1 MAKDLIIGGASNYK
15 YDDVKYWINS
25 IKKSGFEGDITLVV
39 TNIALTEIEKIA
51 EKGVNILAYGQKD
64 ADGNYSSN
72 SQMPPHV
79 ERFFHIWNYLNT
91 TQEEYRFV
99 ITTDVRD
106 VVFQKNPTAFLENA
120 FDIDYG
126 HELVAA
132 GEGLVYEDEPWGNNN
147 YMQAFGPF
155 FHNIVKRKE
164 IYNVG
169 VIAGRHNIVTDL
181 LLLLLQLSV
190 NRPIPI
196 VDQAVY
202 NFILNMRTFYSIT
215 SFHSNNSGWAC
226 NLGTT
231 LPAIQSGAGDIG
243 QRNDPTAQIMYQ
255 TKYIAGGQP
264 IIEDD
269 IVCNSRNEPFFIVHQ
284 YDRVAGLAEKIRVKY
299 ND

>member
-1 MAKDLIIGGASNYK
+1 MAKDLIIGGASGYK

-25 IKKSGFEGDITLVV
+25 IKKSGFDGDIALVV
-39 TNIALTEIEKIA
+39 TNISLSEIEKIA

-91 TQEEYRFV
+91 TKEEYGFV
-99 ITTDVRD
+99 VTTDVRD
-106 VVFQKNPTAFLENA
+106 VVFQSNPINFLIGDT
-120 FDIDYG
+120 FTG
-126 HELVAA
+126 FVAA
-132 GEGLVYEDEPWGNNN
+132 GEGLAYQDEPWGNNN
-147 YMQAFGPF
+147 YLQAFGPF
-155 FHNIVKRKE
+155 FHNLIKDKE

-169 VIAGRHNIVTDL
+169 VMAGEMSLVRDML
-181 LLLLLQLSV
+181 LMILQLSV

-202 NFILNMRTFYSIT
+202 NFILNTDVFRNHTEF
-215 SFHSNNSGWAC
+215 FGNGSGWAC

-231 LPAIQSGAGDIG
+231 LAAIQSGAGDIG
-243 QRNDPTAQIMYQ
+243 QRNDPSAQIMYQ
-255 TKYIAGGQP
+255 TKYMADQP
-264 IIEDD
+264 VIKEDGT
-269 IVCNSRNEPFFIVHQ
+269 VCNVHDLPFYIVHQ
-284 YDRVAGLAEKIRVKY
+284 YDRVAGLADKIRAKY

>member
-15 YDDVKYWINS
+15 YDDIKYWINS
-25 IKKSGFEGDITLVV
+25 IKKSGFEGDIALVV
-39 TNIALTEIEKIA
+39 TNIELVELEKIA

-91 TQEEYRFV
+91 TKEKYDFV

-106 VVFQKNPTAFLENA
+106 VVFQRNPSDFLTHDG
-120 FDIDYG
+120 FIG
-126 HELVAA
+126 FVAA
-132 GEGLVYEDEPWGNNN
+132 GEGLAYKDEPWGNNN
-147 YMQAFGPF
+147 YLQAFGPF
-155 FHNIVKRKE
+155 FHNLIKDKE

-169 VIAGRHNIVTDL
+169 VMAGKYDL
-181 LLLLLQLSV
+181 VRDMLLMILQLSV

-202 NFILNMRTFYSIT
+202 NFILNTDVFKNQT
-215 SFHSNNSGWAC
+215 EFFGNGSGWAC

-231 LPAIQSGAGDIG
+231 LAAIQSGAGDIG
-243 QRNDPTAQIMYQ
+243 QRNDPSTQIMYQ
-255 TKYIAGGQP
+255 TKYLADQP
-264 IIEDD
+264 VIGEDGT
-269 IVCNSRNEPFFIVHQ
+269 VYNAYEMPFYIVHQ
-284 YDRVAGLAEKIRVKY
+284 YDRVAGLAEKIRAKY

>member
-25 IKKSGFEGDITLVV
+25 IKKSGFDGDIVLVV
-39 TNIALTEIEKIA
+39 TNITMAELEKIA
-51 EKGVNILAYGQKD
+51 EKGVQILAYGQKD

-79 ERFFHIWNYLNT
+79 ERFFHIWNFLNT
-91 TQEEYRFV
+91 TQEDYDYV

-106 VVFQKNPTAFLENA
+106 VVFQNNPSEFLRNDV
-120 FDIDYG
+120 FMKF
-126 HELVAA
+126 VAA
-132 GEGLVYEDEPWGNNN
+132 GEGLAYEDEPWGNIN
-147 YMQAFGPF
+147 YLQAFGPF
-155 FHNIVKRKE
+155 FHNIIKKKE

-169 VIAGRHNIVTDL
+169 VMAGHKNVVQDIL
-181 LLLLLQLSV
+181 LLILQLSI

-202 NFILNMRTFYSIT
+202 NFILNTDLVNMRTQ
-215 SFHSNNSGWAC
+215 NLGNDSGWAC

-231 LPAIQSGAGDIG
+231 LAAIQSGAGDIG
-243 QRNDPTAQIMYQ
+243 QRNDPSSQIIYQ
-255 TKYIAGGQP
+255 TKYLYPQP
-264 IIEDD
+264 VIKEDGT
-269 IVCNSRNEPFFIVHQ
+269 VCNSHDNPFYIVHQ
-284 YDRVAGLAEKIRVKY
+284 YDRVAGLAEKIKEKY

>member
-15 YDDVKYWINS
+15 YDDIKYWINS
-25 IKKSGFEGDITLVV
+25 IKKSGFEGDIVLVA
-39 TNIALTEIEKIA
+39 TNMKIEELAKVS

-91 TQEEYRFV
+91 TKEEYDFV

-106 VVFQKNPTAFLENA
+106 VVFQRNPSDFLTHDG
-120 FDIDYG
+120 FIG
-126 HELVAA
+126 FVAA
-132 GEGLVYEDEPWGNNN
+132 GEGLAYEDEPWGNNN
-147 YMQAFGPF
+147 YLQAFGPF
-155 FHNIVKRKE
+155 FHNIIKNKE

-169 VIAGRHNIVTDL
+169 VMAGHLDIVRDIIL
-181 LLLLLQLSV
+181 LILQLSI

-202 NFILNMRTFYSIT
+202 NFILDNGLIKSRTEF
-215 SFHSNNSGWAC
+215 FGNNSGWTC

-231 LPAIQSGAGDIG
+231 LAAIQSGAGDIG
-243 QRNDPTAQIMYQ
+243 QRNDPTSQIMYQ
-255 TKYIAGGQP
+255 TKYLYPQP
-264 IIEDD
+264 SIKEDGT
-269 IVCNSRNEPFFIVHQ
+269 VCNSHDNPFYIVHQ
-284 YDRVAGLAEKIRVKY
+284 YDRVAGLAEKIRAKY